1 MIRRPPRSTRTDT
14 LFPYTTLFRSQ
25 INWEDVTDNVQI
37 SVEIGYGL
45 IGLVD
50 EKLSA
55 PLMGRL
61 TGIRRQ
67 LSREFGFVVPPIRVR
82 DNMSLAPHAYPVL
95 VSGVVH
101 GEDEVSPHDML
112 ALASGL
118 VHAAE
123 SEARRVGK

>member
-1 MIRRPPRSTRTDT
+1 MRRRPPRSTLTDT
-14 LFPYTTLFRSQ
+14 RLPATSLVRS
-25 INWEDVTDNVQI
+25 
-37 SVEIGYGL
+37 L
-45 IGLVD
+45 LD

-82 DNMSLAPHAYPVL
+82 DNMSLAPHAYRVL

-101 GEDEVSPHDML
+101 GEDEVSTNDMR
-112 ALASGL
+112 ALDSGL
-118 VHAAE
+118 VD
-123 SEARRVGK
+123 RKRVCTGKGG

>member
-1 MIRRPPRSTRTDT
+1 MRISDW
-14 LFPYTTLFRSQ
+14 SS
-25 INWEDVTDNVQI
+25 DVCSSDLNVQI

-82 DNMSLAPHAYPVL
+82 DNMSLAPHAYRVL

-101 GEDEVSPHDML
+101 GEDEVSQTGR
-112 ALASGL
+112 ASWREG
-118 VHAAE
+118 VCQD
-123 SEARRVGK
+123 V